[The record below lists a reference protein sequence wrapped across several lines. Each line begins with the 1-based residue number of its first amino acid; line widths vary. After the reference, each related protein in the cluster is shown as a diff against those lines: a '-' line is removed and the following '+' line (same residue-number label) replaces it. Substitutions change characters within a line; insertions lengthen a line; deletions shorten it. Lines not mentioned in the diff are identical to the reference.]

1 MMTDRILDSRK
12 AIGEAITTAGGHGS
26 PAGCALWFVLGAEYS
41 IKEFAQR
48 QRLGRGRSLS
58 EEVARGILIGALG
71 MLAAHW
77 GLED

>member
-1 MMTDRILDSRK
+1 MTDRILDSRK
-12 AIGEAITTAGGHGS
+12 AIGDAIAIAGGHGS

-48 QRLGRGRSLS
+48 QRLGRGRNLN

-77 GLED
+77 DMEE